1 MAGNPDITIILTR
14 PKAQSDAY
22 ARQLK
27 AEFGDAIKV
36 IIAPLLAIR
45 QVAAEFDPDNIS
57 YLLFTSLNAVE
68 SYAAQFE
75 RRDIPCL
82 CVGNR
87 TAETARS
94 HGLLAE
100 SADGAADDLLRLV
113 KNRMLGKS
121 GHLHYMRGRQVA
133 SDLASILRE
142 AGYTIHQSIV
152 YEQIRISLPNQT
164 KSIFATGKRILVPLF
179 SPMTARRFMA
189 ETTGL
194 AMPNATAIAISD
206 NAARLLEPS
215 QFSSVRVARQPTA
228 ESITKEI
235 AAII

>member
-14 PKAQSDAY
+14 PKAQADVY

-27 AEFGDAIKV
+27 AEFGDAIEV
-36 IIAPLLAIR
+36 IIAPLLTIR
-45 QVAAEFDPDNIS
+45 QVAAEFEPGNVS
-57 YLLFTSLNAVE
+57 YLMFTSINAVE
-68 SYAAQFE
+68 SFAAQFE

-100 SADGAADDLLRLV
+100 SADGAADDLLRLA
-113 KNRMLGKS
+113 KSRMSGKS

-133 SDLASILRE
+133 SDLTTILSQS
-142 AGYTIHQSIV
+142 GFTIHQSIV
-152 YEQIRISLPNQT
+152 YEQVGISLSDQT
-164 KSIFATGKRILVPLF
+164 KSALTGDKRIFVPLF
-179 SPMTARRFMA
+179 SPLTARRLMT

-194 AMPNATAIAISD
+194 VMPNATAIAISD
-206 NAARLLEPS
+206 NAAKLLEPS
-215 QFSSVRVARQPTA
+215 RFSSVRVARQPTA
-228 ESITKEI
+228 ESITEEI